1 MRMGLS
7 FERRARRLALRRSV
21 ANVATGLLLGLA
33 TLVAS
38 FAPANAWWNDEWQLR
53 KKVTVDA
60 SASGANITDPIG
72 TTPVLVR
79 LHVGNFRFNSA
90 KDDGSD
96 LRFVAGDDKTPLK
109 HHIEKFDSLLGEAL
123 VWVAVPNLTPGAKT
137 DIWLY
142 YGNKK
147 ALATSDPKGTYDPD
161 TVAVYHFNERGTP
174 AIDSSVWANNAQSV
188 GQPAEGA
195 LIGTGLRL
203 DGRAA
208 VTMPASP
215 SLASPEGAALTWS
228 AWIKPA
234 ALQPNAALF
243 SRRDGTNGLVIGID
257 NGSPFVEVT
266 NAGNVQRTGA
276 GAPVAA
282 GSWHHVAV
290 VAANGQVALYLD
302 GVSYASLNAGLPAL
316 NTVGL
321 IGGDSS
327 TSNAPPIAPAP
338 APSAATPSASPD
350 APAADGGAAPAATP
364 DAAATPAPAAVAAM
378 VGFAGDVD
386 ELQISKVARPAGFIK
401 FAAIGQGPDQAKLLA
416 FSVDE
421 ETASW
426 LSGYFAVILKSV
438 TLDGWVVIGFLLI
451 MAAVSWVVMVDKASY
466 LNKQSKANAHF
477 MKGFREIAAD
487 LTMLDRGDA
496 DDIST
501 LGGRLTEADAKM
513 MRSSSLYRIY
523 HIGAAEIRHR
533 FGNNNSTRMPV
544 LSATSIAAIRA
555 ALDSGVVKEMQR
567 LNRLMVVLTIAISG
581 GPFLGLLGTVVGVM
595 ITFAAIAA
603 SGDVNVNAIAPGIA
617 AALVATVAGLG
628 VAIPALFGYNYLVS
642 RIKDLTSDI
651 QVFVDEFVTKMA
663 EFYSAD
669 RPDPIEHSIAAE

>member
-1 MRMGLS
+1 
-7 FERRARRLALRRSV
+7 
-21 ANVATGLLLGLA
+21 
-33 TLVAS
+33 
-38 FAPANAWWNDEWQLR
+38 
-53 KKVTVDA
+53 
-60 SASGANITDPIG
+60 
-72 TTPVLVR
+72 VLVR
-79 LHVGNFRFNSA
+79 LHVGNFRFGSA

-123 VWVAVPNLTPGAKT
+123 VWVAVPGLPSGAKT

-161 TVAVYHFNERGTP
+161 MLLVYHFNERGTP
-174 AIDSSVWANNAQSV
+174 SLDSSVWANNAQSV
-188 GQPAEGA
+188 GQPADGS

-203 DGRAA
+203 DGHAA
-208 VTMPASP
+208 LTLPASS
-215 SLASPEGAALTWS
+215 SLALADNATLTWS

-234 ALQPNAALF
+234 ALQPNAALY
-243 SRRDGTNGLVIGID
+243 SRRDGANALVIGLD
-257 NGSPFVEVT
+257 NGAPFIETT
-266 NAGNVQRTGA
+266 NAGAVQRSGA
-276 GAPVAA
+276 GAPVAPN
-282 GSWHHVAV
+282 GWHHVAV
-290 VAANGQVALYLD
+290 AAANGQITLYLD
-302 GVSYASLNAGLPAL
+302 GASYASLNAAVPAL
-316 NTVGL
+316 NTVAL
-321 IGGDSS
+321 IGGDITAPS
-327 TSNAPPIAPAP
+327 APPVATAPSAAAQPATPAVPAADGGTAQASPPDTAAPAP
-338 APSAATPSASPD
+338 AP
-350 APAADGGAAPAATP
+350 
-364 DAAATPAPAAVAAM
+364 VAAM
-378 VGFAGDVD
+378 AGFVGDID
-386 ELQISKVARPAGFIK
+386 ELQIGKVARLAGFIK
-401 FAAIGQGPDQAKLLA
+401 AAAIGQGPDQAKLIT

-426 LSGYFAVILKSV
+426 LSGYFVVILKSV
-438 TLDGWVVIGFLLI
+438 TLDGWVIIGLLMI

-466 LNKQSKANAHF
+466 LNKQAKANAQF

-501 LGGRLTEADAKM
+501 LGGRLGDADAKM

-533 FGNNNSTRMPV
+533 FARNSTRAPV

-555 ALDSGVVKEMQR
+555 ALDGGVVKEMQR

-628 VAIPALFGYNYLVS
+628 VAIPALFGYNYLIS

-663 EFYSAD
+663 EYYSAD
-669 RPDPIEHSIAAE
+669 RPDPIEHRIAAE

>member
-1 MRMGLS
+1 MR
-7 FERRARRLALRRSV
+7 RPALRRGM
-21 ANVATGLLLGLA
+21 ANAATGLLLA
-33 TLVAS
+33 LVALLTS
-38 FAPANAWWNDEWQLR
+38 LSPAKAWWNDEWQLR
-53 KKVTVDA
+53 KKITIDV
-60 SASGANITDPIG
+60 SASGANVTDPIG
-72 TTPVLVR
+72 TAPVLVR

-109 HHIEKFDSLLGEAL
+109 HHIEKFDSLLGEGL
-123 VWVAVPNLTPGAKT
+123 VWVAVPNLSPGTKN

-147 ALATSDPKGTYDPD
+147 AIATGDPKGTYDPD
-161 TVAVYHFNERGTP
+161 TQLVYHFNERGTP
-174 AIDSSVWANNAQSV
+174 ALDSSVWANNAQSV
-188 GQPAEGA
+188 GQPADGS

-203 DGRAA
+203 DGRAPL
-208 VTMPASP
+208 TLPASS
-215 SLASPEGAALTWS
+215 SLAWPEGSALTWS

-243 SRRDGTNGLVIGID
+243 SRRDGANALVIGLD
-257 NGSPFVEVT
+257 NGIPFVEVT
-266 NAGNVQRTGA
+266 SGGSAQRTGA
-276 GAPVAA
+276 GAPIAA
-282 GSWHHVAV
+282 STWHHVAV
-290 VAANGQVALYLD
+290 IAANGQVTLYLD
-302 GVSYASLNAGLPAL
+302 GVSYASLGATVPAL
-316 NTVGL
+316 NSVGL
-321 IGGDSS
+321 IGGDTS
-327 TSNAPPIAPAP
+327 TSNASPIAPAT
-338 APSAATPSASPD
+338 APSAATSSAPPD
-350 APAADGGAAPAATP
+350 ASTADGGAAAAATP
-364 DAAATPAPAAVAAM
+364 DAAATPAPAAAM
-378 VGFAGDVD
+378 AGFAGDID
-386 ELQISKVARPAGFIK
+386 ELQISKIARPAGFIK
-401 FAAIGQGPDQAKLLA
+401 VMAIGQGPDQAKLMT

-451 MAAVSWVVMVDKASY
+451 MAAVSWVVMIDKASY
-466 LNKQSKANAHF
+466 LNKQSKANAQF

-496 DDIST
+496 DDVST

-533 FGNNNSTRMPV
+533 FVGSNGQQRAPV
-544 LSATSIAAIRA
+544 LSAAAIAAIRA
-555 ALDSGVVKEMQR
+555 SLDSGVVKEMQR

-628 VAIPALFGYNYLVS
+628 VAIPALFGYNYLIS

-669 RPDPIEHSIAAE
+669 RPDPIEHRIAAE